1 MCVDENI
8 DIYGDGRMLSFD
20 CCIFNTIEHCNIQ
33 LATKFMAVT
42 NAERSA
48 IAQEASNALSN
59 VEDEKEQK
67 SIKFYVKV
75 MNRVISKGEAY
86 LATEPVRLK
95 KLMGSQISDG
105 KKQEFQRRLNILTSF
120 PKGAK
125 EGL

>member
-1 MCVDENI
+1 
-8 DIYGDGRMLSFD
+8 MLH
-20 CCIFNTIEHCNIQ
+20 FNTIEHCNIQ
-33 LATKFMAVT
+33 LAAKFMAVT

-48 IAQEASNALSN
+48 IAQQASNALSN
-59 VEDEKEQK
+59 VEDEKEKK
-67 SIKFYVKV
+67 STKFYVKV